1 MRRSNRIPH
10 HSRAVLGT
18 LALALGLA
26 FALMLVLAGPAHAG
40 LLTPESGGSPNA
52 DRIHTLYVVALV
64 VGILIFIGTEGA
76 LLYAIWKFRARPGAE
91 AEQLHGNTKLEIGWT
106 AGAAVVVL
114 ILGIVT
120 FAFLPGIRN
129 PDDSDADGW
138 PIPASYTTA
147 KDANLLPD
155 NGKSLN
161 IEVNG
166 QQYAWR
172 FVYPDGD
179 QDRQNNVYTYEELVV
194 PTGTTVTLDVRSSDV
209 GHAWWIPKLGGKV
222 DALPGYTGHTWFK
235 VPSSALRN
243 DDERR
248 NGRVFTGQCAEL
260 CGRNHANMTARVRA
274 VTPEQFTAWL
284 ARQQRDITTAGRGAV
299 DYRKKQQQVD
309 EQAAREGQG
318 LEAPA
323 RESAAQ
329 PEPDSAASNTA
340 P

>member
-1 MRRSNRIPH
+1 LRRSNRIPH
-10 HSRAVLGT
+10 HSRAVLGA

-26 FALMLVLAGPAHAG
+26 LVLSLAFLAGPAHAG
-40 LLTPESGGSPNA
+40 LITPENGGSPNA

-64 VGILIFIGTEGA
+64 VGALIFIGTEGA
-76 LLYAIWKFRARPGAE
+76 LLYAIWKFRARPGAT

-138 PIPASYTTA
+138 QVPASFKTA
-147 KDANLLPD
+147 KDPKLLPD
-155 NGKSLN
+155 DGKSLN
-161 IEVNG
+161 IDVNG

-179 QDRQNNVYTYEELVV
+179 DDRQNNVYTYEELVV
-194 PTGTTVTLDVRSSDV
+194 PVGTTVTLDVRSSDV
-209 GHAWWIPKLGGKV
+209 GHAWWIPALGGKV
-222 DALPGYTGHTWFK
+222 DALPGYTNHTWFK

-243 DDERR
+243 DEERR
-248 NGRVFTGQCAEL
+248 DGRVFTGQCAEL

-274 VTPEQFTAWL
+274 LTPQAFDAWL
-284 ARQQRDITTAGRGAV
+284 RRQQQALAQAGAGAAAYRARQQEL
-299 DYRKKQQQVD
+299 D
-309 EQAAREGQG
+309 EQAARPGGASEGTTPG
-318 LEAPA
+318 PDAANPTTTPAAPQ
-323 RESAAQ
+323 R
-329 PEPDSAASNTA
+329 
-340 P
+340 